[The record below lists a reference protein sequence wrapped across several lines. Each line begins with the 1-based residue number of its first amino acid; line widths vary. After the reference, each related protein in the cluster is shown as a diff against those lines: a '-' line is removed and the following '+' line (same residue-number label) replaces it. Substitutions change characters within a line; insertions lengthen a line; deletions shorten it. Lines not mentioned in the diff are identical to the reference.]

1 MSLRLETKKTVLDVL
16 KKEGMPPI
24 IDKTFNSI
32 WDTFAKTQPSVLS
45 GSASTTGQLVDSDL
59 WGNLQRSL
67 EKFGIAPALA
77 KKMIAS
83 LKKKFGETPTHADIK
98 TMMT

>member
-1 MSLRLETKKTVLDVL
+1 MSLRPETKKTILDVL

-45 GSASTTGQLVDSDL
+45 AQSSTTGQLVDSDL

-67 EKFGIAPALA
+67 EKFGITPALA
-77 KKMIAS
+77 KKMITS
-83 LKKKFGETPTHADIK
+83 LKKKFGETPTASDIK

>member
-1 MSLRLETKKTVLDVL
+1 MSLKPETKKTILDVL

-45 GSASTTGQLVDSDL
+45 AQSSATGQLVDSDL

-77 KKMIAS
+77 KKMVNT
-83 LKKKFGETPTHADIK
+83 LKKKFGETPTASDIK